1 MRDFFRFVCRSA
13 LGSAIA
19 GATLTALIIL
29 CFFGSSWELLY
40 LFHPIALVCFA
51 IPGAIIGFVLWIV
64 SALTGAKLSAI
75 SRIAIGIGVVPAI
88 YFILVLYE
96 LGGHLDRLDFSQL
109 SFSTPVVWLL
119 LWVGVIG
126 GLAGL
131 ASPSEK
137 LFKEETGLTYWE
149 RVALYEI
156 AQVEAGL
163 ASKRHPH
170 PIGEI

>member
-19 GATLTALIIL
+19 GATFTALLIL
-29 CFFGSSWELLY
+29 CFFGPSWELLY

-64 SALTGAKLSAI
+64 ATLTGTKLSAI
-75 SRIAIGIGVVPAI
+75 WRVTIGIGVVPAM
-88 YFILVLYE
+88 YFILGLYE
-96 LGGHLDRLDFSQL
+96 LIGHMDRIDLSQL
-109 SFSTPVVWLL
+109 SFSTPFALLL
-119 LWVGVIG
+119 LWIGVIG
-126 GLAGL
+126 GIAGL
-131 ASPSEK
+131 TSPSEK
-137 LFKEETGLTYWE
+137 LFKKETGLTYWE

-156 AQVEAGL
+156 AQREASL
-163 ASKRHPH
+163 ASKRHAH